1 VTEPYC
7 IPSREEHN
15 RLVRRVWKISIILA
29 LVLFGAMGGTAATL
43 LVLGHTFMTTAYTM
57 LVIIYVVVPLYA
69 IGYMAP
75 ALATSLIKMSAG
87 VEMSREGL
95 EIGRET
101 LRSMDDLKSSVEPL
115 IKDARVVISDVKPVV
130 NEIGKAVHEGKSLFD
145 EVLKEIK
152 NGNGKLE
159 GRVAAILRKAVTEAK
174 EAVRGAEGDFER
186 LIWTKVDKFLE
197 SVFTA
202 PGGAPEG
209 APPEERDQLEVRP

>member
-1 VTEPYC
+1 
-7 IPSREEHN
+7 
-15 RLVRRVWKISIILA
+15 
-29 LVLFGAMGGTAATL
+29 
-43 LVLGHTFMTTAYTM
+43 
-57 LVIIYVVVPLYA
+57 
-69 IGYMAP
+69 MAP